1 MKTYPLYS
9 RTVEEAT
16 ELQFKIVDSAT
27 RRFEGHQ
34 VLDLGDLGV
43 VRGTN
48 KPLQTMRV
56 EQVFADTFDAEAA
69 CLVRGAGTG
78 ALRWALA
85 AVIQPGGTLLIHD
98 APIYPTTGVTAQ
110 TMGLKLLT
118 ANFNDLDNLRAVLE
132 ENRGKIDAVLVQQA
146 RQKPDDS
153 YDSCQVIALCNEL
166 APGVSIVTDDNYA
179 ALKIKKIG
187 CQAGGGAFYLL
198 LLQDSGPGGV
208 GAVVGKKRNLL
219 IKYTKCSIPAAVRCR
234 GMRQWPRCAD

>member
-85 AVIQPGGTLLIHD
+85 
-98 APIYPTTGVTAQ
+98 
-110 TMGLKLLT
+110 K
-118 ANFNDLDNLRAVLE
+118 
-132 ENRGKIDAVLVQQA
+132 
-146 RQKPDDS
+146 
-153 YDSCQVIALCNEL
+153 
-166 APGVSIVTDDNYA
+166 
-179 ALKIKKIG
+179 
-187 CQAGGGAFYLL
+187 
-198 LLQDSGPGGV
+198 
-208 GAVVGKKRNLL
+208 
-219 IKYTKCSIPAAVRCR
+219 SIPPVLKTKPLLSSASGKNRFCLASMIRSTSA
-234 GMRQWPRCAD
+234 MI